1 VTVTVED
8 EPAVKRA
15 RPS

>member
-1 VTVTVED
+1 VED